1 MNVIEKKCLLDG
13 VGGSS
18 TTKGTE
24 LTESYYVKF
33 DEVLTNASDAINNS
47 GFFCGDAHPSIVE
60 LSLANIDA
68 ESLSGQEWI
77 LNLSYSTEQTN
88 DNESSGGGGAG
99 GGTDFKTDVQFS
111 KWTYQRVV
119 AQDKETG
126 DPIVNKAGEPFD
138 TPVVEEISCPI
149 ISVTRRKTT
158 PNMEIIQNI
167 GYINS
172 EAFTLVGIDIPKYCA
187 QLSNYTIERFQEQDF
202 SPYYIQ
208 TFEFKLNFK
217 KSKDTGNIIGFKAEV
232 ANTGFNYEDENG
244 GPLKEILINN
254 SPVTTPQFLDVNGG
268 YSQTNRPAP
277 NYIQFVVNDLFNF
290 KTYNLPTR
298 YPNY

>member
-1 MNVIEKKCLLDG
+1 MNILEKKCLLDG

-18 TTKGTE
+18 STKGTE
-24 LTESYYVKF
+24 LNESYYVKF
-33 DEVLTNASDAINNS
+33 DEVLTNASDAIIGS
-47 GFFCGDAHPSIVE
+47 GFFCGDAHPTITA
-60 LSLANIDA
+60 LSLATIDA
-68 ESLSGQEWI
+68 ESISGQEWI
-77 LNLSYSTEQTN
+77 LNLNYSTEETD
-88 DNESSGGGGAG
+88 DNSSSGGGAG
-99 GGTDFKTDVQFS
+99 GGTDFKTDVNFG

-119 AQDKETG
+119 SQDKETG

-149 ISVTRRKTT
+149 ISVTRRKTS

-172 EAFTLVGIDIPKYCA
+172 QAFSLVGIDIPKYCA

-202 SPYYIQ
+202 TAYYIQ

-217 KSKDTGNIIGFKAEV
+217 KSKDTGETIGFKAEV
-232 ANTGFNYEDENG
+232 ANVGFNYEDENG

-254 SPVTTPQFLDVNGG
+254 SPVTTPQFLDENGR
-268 YSQTNRPAP
+268 YSSTNRPAP
-277 NYIQFVVNDLFNF
+277 NYIQFVVNDLFDF
-290 KTYNLPTR
+290 KTYNLPSAYPR
-298 YPNY
+298 Y